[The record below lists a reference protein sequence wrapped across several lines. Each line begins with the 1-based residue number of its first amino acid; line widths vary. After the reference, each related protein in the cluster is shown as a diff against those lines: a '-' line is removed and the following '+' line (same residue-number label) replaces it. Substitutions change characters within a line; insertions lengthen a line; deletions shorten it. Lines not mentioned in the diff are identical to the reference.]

1 MYTTIIMIASKLFY
15 YAKLR
20 LMNHPCSQTLK
31 QLERVKGN
39 INKWDSRKRKRLKVL
54 ELRWKEASGKKK
66 KEKPLLLKKKKTYR
80 YKVKID
86 FLTFYSSSQVL
97 DVSKTQIFF

>member
-1 MYTTIIMIASKLFY
+1 
-15 YAKLR
+15 
-20 LMNHPCSQTLK
+20 MNYPCSQTLK

-54 ELRWKEASGKKK
+54 ELGRKHRGKR
-66 KEKPLLLKKKKTYR
+66 KEKNHYYKKKTYR

-97 DVSKTQIFF
+97 DVSKTQ